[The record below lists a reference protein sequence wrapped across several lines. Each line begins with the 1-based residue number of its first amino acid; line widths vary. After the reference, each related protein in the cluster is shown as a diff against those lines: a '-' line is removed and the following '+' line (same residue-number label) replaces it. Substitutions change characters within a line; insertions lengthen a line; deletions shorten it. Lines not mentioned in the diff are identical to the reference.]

1 MTTSHSDTAFQA
13 TFASFR
19 LVQGRKVAQ
28 LIFELP
34 IEAADNA
41 LSVLGGV
48 PNPEQT
54 RWVGIARIDP
64 KATKPKLSGKDLWR
78 ASSECAMLCK
88 EPKFWDFLNDNW
100 WYFSEAPN
108 AMEAAAVDEKTA
120 TNAVRRLLGCDSR
133 SSLDSDPDMARK
145 WGAMKLQYEEWKTHE
160 KWKAI

>member
-28 LIFELP
+28 LIFEVP

-88 EPKFWDFLNDNW
+88 EPRFWEFLIKCYQWECCNEN
-100 WYFSEAPN
+100 EA
-108 AMEAAAVDEKTA
+108 MVI
-120 TNAVRRLLGCDSR
+120 VRTILGIDSR
-133 SSLDSDPDMARK
+133 ADLDRDAEATVRWSN
-145 WGAMKLQYEEWKTHE
+145 MKDYYEKWKTHE

>member
-28 LIFELP
+28 LIFEVP

-88 EPKFWDFLNDNW
+88 EPKFWDFINDNW
-100 WYFSEAPN
+100 WYGTESGDVDN
-108 AMEAAAVDEKTA
+108 AAVDENTA
-120 TNAVRRLLGCDSR
+120 TNAVRRLLGLDSR
-133 SSLDSDPDMARK
+133 ADLDRNTESA
-145 WGAMKLQYEEWKTHE
+145 AVAT
-160 KWKAI
+160 

>member
-1 MTTSHSDTAFQA
+1 MTTYHSDTAFQA

-28 LIFELP
+28 LIFEVP

-64 KATKPKLSGKDLWR
+64 KATKPKLAGKDLWR

-88 EPKFWDFLNDNW
+88 EPKFWDFINDNW
-100 WYFSEAPN
+100 WYGTESGDVLDN
-108 AMEAAAVDEKTA
+108 AAVDENTA
-120 TNAVRRLLGCDSR
+120 TNAVRRLLGLDSR
-133 SSLDSDPDMARK
+133 ADLDRNTESAALWND
-145 WGAMKLQYEEWKTHE
+145 MKLQYEEWRYCHE
-160 KWKAI
+160 

>member
-1 MTTSHSDTAFQA
+1 MNDTAFQA

-28 LIFELP
+28 LIFEVP

-88 EPKFWDFLNDNW
+88 EPKFWDFINDNW
-100 WYFSEAPN
+100 WYVTEAVLEN
-108 AMEAAAVDEKTA
+108 AAVDENTA
-120 TNAVRRLLGCDSR
+120 TNAVRRLI
-133 SSLDSDPDMARK
+133 SLDSRADLDRNTESAAL
-145 WGAMKLQYEEWKTHE
+145 WNDMKLQYEEWKTHE

>member
-1 MTTSHSDTAFQA
+1 MTTSHHSDTAFQA

-28 LIFELP
+28 LIFEVP

-88 EPKFWDFLNDNW
+88 EPDFWAYLGTSNEQ
-100 WYFSEAPN
+100 EAT
-108 AMEAAAVDEKTA
+108 EF
-120 TNAVRRLLGCDSR
+120 VRNLLGIESR
-133 SSLDSDPDMARK
+133 RELDQDSDAVHEWGKLKARYDRYYQAK
-145 WGAMKLQYEEWKTHE
+145 VRTGV
-160 KWKAI
+160 I